1 MAFNA
6 FTVPRSLVN
15 EIADLQ
21 VINKNK
27 NYTAEFD
34 LEYETD
40 DGTGAFLGNI
50 RCSLRVMNGVSLID
64 DSQVGTTTGQDL
76 SVVNNPELETLMI
89 QLVKQYMKL

>member
-1 MAFNA
+1 MAYNP

-34 LEYETD
+34 LEYETN
-40 DGTGAFLGNI
+40 GVNGPFTGGC
-50 RCSLRVMNGVSLID
+50 RCSLRVMNGLTLID
-64 DSQVGTTTGQDL
+64 DTQVGTTTIQDL
-76 SVVNNPELETLMI
+76 SVQNNPELETLMI